1 MVWMTGRPGT
11 TAGYDYD
18 VVFPENNVH
27 NSHHSHHT
35 HSLSLFSLPVRSFF
49 VSSPPDLYSLL
60 LYFT

>member
-11 TAGYDYD
+11 TAGYD

-35 HSLSLFSLPVRSFF
+35 LSLPLLTPSPILLRLFS
-49 VSSPPDLYSLL
+49 
-60 LYFT
+60 T